1 MRARRRSHYRSL
13 RRLPCPTDES
23 RRPLEAGQAVQ
34 NQLAELRIQERVEHR
49 IRDAGQHGEA
59 EKAQFLLPFSTGR
72 IPTSPQGARVLD
84 CDSLQAALAKMLLKG
99 SNYSQVGDEIQEI
112 CVVVPVVGEQIAT
125 VGELHE
131 STDDVVR
138 K

>member
-1 MRARRRSHYRSL
+1 M
-13 RRLPCPTDES
+13 
-23 RRPLEAGQAVQ
+23 
-34 NQLAELRIQERVEHR
+34 
-49 IRDAGQHGEA
+49 
-59 EKAQFLLPFSTGR
+59 
-72 IPTSPQGARVLD
+72 LD

-138 K
+138 KRSDAEDHYHRHQNQCHAASLVHHSFLLLDEMSQLK